1 VSAKRL
7 LETTKPRQ
15 IILVRYDDTQGRD
28 IHEFVQQTGVNVL
41 IISNVEELEYVLPSI
56 TNLVIDSSGLSKP
69 YIFVALREVLKSG
82 QKVAVVHTLAKSY
95 YPSNDELQTMGIQ
108 PGKEVPGEA
117 FSKLDKVLFGEIGP
131 YELIQIHHE
140 VASPERWRALL
151 ASASPKNDRLLHILD
166 SRDYDAARILVPPP
180 TTARGSFAR
189 AAAEFSASVAYENV
203 ALVEVDTND
212 ILSAIQKT
220 EEIYQ
225 ELYFL
230 SGANIEIGLTGSK
243 IHAAAFAALAAAA
256 RISAA
261 WYVRPKRYDPLRFT
275 KGVGETQCFDIWLSD
290 SKEP

>member
-1 VSAKRL
+1 
-7 LETTKPRQ
+7 
-15 IILVRYDDTQGRD
+15 
-28 IHEFVQQTGVNVL
+28 
-41 IISNVEELEYVLPSI
+41 
-56 TNLVIDSSGLSKP
+56 
-69 YIFVALREVLKSG
+69 
-82 QKVAVVHTLAKSY
+82 
-95 YPSNDELQTMGIQ
+95 M
-108 PGKEVPGEA
+108 
-117 FSKLDKVLFGEIGP
+117 
-131 YELIQIHHE
+131 IQIHHE

-180 TTARGSFAR
+180 TTARRSFAR
-189 AAAEFSASVAYENV
+189 AAAEFSTSVAYENV

-212 ILSAIQKT
+212 IVSAIQKT

-243 IHAAAFAALAAAA
+243 IHVAAFAALAAAA

-261 WYVRPKRYDPLRFT
+261 WYVRPKRYDPERFT
-275 KGVGETQCFDIWLSD
+275 TGVGQTQCFDIWLSD